1 MGALWTLYILESR
14 DRAHGGW
21 VTRNL
26 LRPLMGIATVAAI
39 VAVAALAATMFG
51 GGFTDSEPVTV
62 LSPRAG
68 LVMNPDAKVQ
78 IRGVQ
83 VGKVA
88 SIEALPNGGA
98 ALHLAMDPKR
108 LNAIPANILVDIA
121 STTVFGAKQVQ
132 LVFPPDPSAESLRPG
147 QVLDAQHVM
156 VEVNTVFEQLTSVL
170 STIEPAKL
178 NETLGAIASALSG
191 RGEKLGQML
200 TDLDAYL
207 AKLEPSLPALSHDLE
222 VAPGV
227 LRAYADASPDLA
239 SVADNSA
246 RLSDTIV
253 DQEQNLDAALVSVT
267 GLADI
272 GNDVIGTNRQ
282 PLADVLHLLVPTTDL
297 LNKYNQALWCAL
309 SGMVNATSGP
319 PLKEPG
325 VVVLAGFLWG
335 QERYRYPMDLP
346 KAGATGGPQC
356 TGLPNLPFEAVAPY
370 VVADTG
376 TNPWRRTY
384 PGIVLNSDGLKKI
397 LFGEIDGPP
406 RNTYQIGQPG

>member
-1 MGALWTLYILESR
+1 MG
-14 DRAHGGW
+14 
-21 VTRNL
+21 V
-26 LRPLMGIATVAAI
+26 ATVAAI
-39 VAVAALAATMFG
+39 VAIVAFAATLFRG
-51 GGFTDSEPVTV
+51 GLAESAPVTV
-62 LSPRAG
+62 ISPRAG

-88 SIEALPNGGA
+88 SIEQLPDGEA

-108 LNAIPANILVDIA
+108 LNAIPSNVLVDIA
-121 STTVFGAKQVQ
+121 STTVFGAKYVQ
-132 LVFPPDPSAESLRPG
+132 LVSPPDPSPESLRAG
-147 QVLDAQHVM
+147 QVLNAQHVM
-156 VEVNTVFEQLTSVL
+156 VEINTVFEELTSVL
-170 STIEPAKL
+170 SKIDPPKL
-178 NETLGAIASALSG
+178 NEALGGIASAVNG
-191 RGEKLGQML
+191 RGEKIGQML

-207 AKLEPSLPALSHDLE
+207 AKIEPSLPALNHDLE
-222 VAPGV
+222 TAPPV
-227 LRAYADASPDLA
+227 LQAYGDAAPDFVT
-239 SVADNSA
+239 VADNSA
-246 RLSDTIV
+246 RISETIV
-253 DQEQNLDAALVSVT
+253 DQQQNLDAALVSVT

-272 GNDVIGTNRQ
+272 GNEVLGQNRQ
-282 PLADVLHLLVPTTDL
+282 PLTNVLHLLVPTTDL

-309 SGMVNATSGP
+309 GGMVSASQRP

-356 TGLPNLPFEAVAPY
+356 TGLPNLPFEGVAPY

-384 PGIVLNSDGLKKI
+384 PGIVLNSDGLKRI

>member
-1 MGALWTLYILESR
+1 MTGRAVRALT
-14 DRAHGGW
+14 G
-21 VTRNL
+21 V
-26 LRPLMGIATVAAI
+26 ATVAAL
-39 VAVAALAATMFG
+39 VAVVVLAAALFRGSFA
-51 GGFTDSEPVTV
+51 DSVPVTV
-62 LSPRAG
+62 MSPRAG

-83 VGKVA
+83 VGKVD
-88 SIEALPNGGA
+88 SIEQMPSGEA
-98 ALHLAMDPKR
+98 AIHLAMDPKR
-108 LNAIPANILVDIA
+108 MSAIPANVLVDIA
-121 STTVFGAKQVQ
+121 STTVFGAKYVQ
-132 LVFPPDPSAESLRPG
+132 FVIPPDPSSESLRAG
-147 QVLDAQHVM
+147 QVLAAKHVM
-156 VEVNTVFEQLTSVL
+156 VEINTVFENLTSVL
-170 STIEPAKL
+170 SKVDPPKL
-178 NETLGAIASALSG
+178 NETLGAIASAVNG
-191 RGEKLGQML
+191 RGEKIGQML

-207 AKLEPSLPALSHDLE
+207 AKIEPSLPALRHDLE
-222 VAPGV
+222 VAPQV
-227 LRAYADASPDLA
+227 LQAYGDAAPDFVA
-239 SVADNSA
+239 VADNAA
-246 RLSDTIV
+246 RISDTIV

-282 PLADVLHLLVPTTDL
+282 PLTDVLHLLVPTTDL

-309 SGMVNATSGP
+309 SGMANASGRP

-356 TGLPNLPFEAVAPY
+356 TGLPNLPFEGVPPY

-384 PGIVLNSDGLKKI
+384 PGIVLNAEAIKNI
-397 LFGEIDGPP
+397 MFGPIDGPP

>member
-1 MGALWTLYILESR
+1 MG
-14 DRAHGGW
+14 
-21 VTRNL
+21 V
-26 LRPLMGIATVAAI
+26 ATVAATVAI
-39 VAVAALAATMFG
+39 VAFAATLFRG
-51 GGFTDSEPVTV
+51 GLAESAPVTV
-62 LSPRAG
+62 ISPRAG

-88 SIEALPNGGA
+88 SIEVLPNGEA

-108 LNAIPANILVDIA
+108 LNAIPSNVLVDIA
-121 STTVFGAKQVQ
+121 STTVFGAKYVQ
-132 LVFPPDPSAESLRPG
+132 FVLPPDPSPDSLRAG
-147 QVLDAQHVM
+147 QVLNAQHVM
-156 VEVNTVFEQLTSVL
+156 VEINTVFEELTSVL
-170 STIEPAKL
+170 SKIDPPKL
-178 NETLGAIASALSG
+178 NEALGGIASAVNG
-191 RGEKLGQML
+191 RGEKIGQML

-207 AKLEPSLPALSHDLE
+207 AKIEPSLPALNHDLE
-222 VAPGV
+222 TAPQV
-227 LRAYADASPDLA
+227 LQAYGDAAPDFVT
-239 SVADNSA
+239 VADNSA
-246 RLSDTIV
+246 RISDTIV
-253 DQEQNLDAALVSVT
+253 DQQQNLDAALVSVT

-272 GNDVIGTNRQ
+272 GNEVLGQNRQ
-282 PLADVLHLLVPTTDL
+282 PLTDVLHLLVPTTDL
-297 LNKYNQALWCAL
+297 LNKYNEALWCAL
-309 SGMVNATSGP
+309 GGMVSASSRS

-356 TGLPNLPFEAVAPY
+356 TGLPNLPFETVTPY

-376 TNPWRRTY
+376 TNPWRRTNQ
-384 PGIVLNSDGLKKI
+384 GIVLNSDGLKRI

>member
-1 MGALWTLYILESR
+1 MG
-14 DRAHGGW
+14 
-21 VTRNL
+21 V
-26 LRPLMGIATVAAI
+26 ATVAAI
-39 VAVAALAATMFG
+39 VAIVAFAATLFRG
-51 GGFTDSEPVTV
+51 GLAESAPVTV
-62 LSPRAG
+62 ISPRAG

-88 SIEALPNGGA
+88 SIEQLPDGEA

-108 LNAIPANILVDIA
+108 LNAIPSNVLVDIA
-121 STTVFGAKQVQ
+121 STTVFGAKYVQ
-132 LVFPPDPSAESLRPG
+132 LVSPPDPSPESLRAG
-147 QVLDAQHVM
+147 QVLNAQHVM
-156 VEVNTVFEQLTSVL
+156 VEINTVFEELTSVL
-170 STIEPAKL
+170 SKIDPPKL
-178 NETLGAIASALSG
+178 NEALGGIASAVNG
-191 RGEKLGQML
+191 RGEKIGQML

-207 AKLEPSLPALSHDLE
+207 AKIEPSLPALNHDLE
-222 VAPGV
+222 TAPPV
-227 LRAYADASPDLA
+227 LQAYGDAAPDFVT
-239 SVADNSA
+239 VADNSA
-246 RLSDTIV
+246 RISDTIV
-253 DQEQNLDAALVSVT
+253 DQQQNLDAALVSVT

-272 GNDVIGTNRQ
+272 GNEVLGQNRQ
-282 PLADVLHLLVPTTDL
+282 PLTNVLHLLVPTTDL

-309 SGMVNATSGP
+309 GGMVSASQRP

-356 TGLPNLPFEAVAPY
+356 TGLPNLPFEGVAPY

-384 PGIVLNSDGLKKI
+384 PGIVLNSDGLKRI

>member
-1 MGALWTLYILESR
+1 MG
-14 DRAHGGW
+14 
-21 VTRNL
+21 V
-26 LRPLMGIATVAAI
+26 ATVVAI
-39 VAVAALAATMFG
+39 IAVFALSATLFRG
-51 GGFTDSEPVTV
+51 GLTDSVPVTV
-62 LSPRAG
+62 MSPRAG

-88 SIEALPNGGA
+88 SIEQLPNGEA

-108 LNAIPANILVDIA
+108 MSAIPANVLVDIA
-121 STTVFGAKQVQ
+121 STTVFGAKYVQ
-132 LVFPPDPSAESLRPG
+132 LVFPPDPSPESLRAG
-147 QVLDAQHVM
+147 QVLAAKHVM
-156 VEVNTVFEQLTSVL
+156 VEINTVFENLTSVL
-170 STIEPAKL
+170 SSIDPPKL
-178 NETLGAIASALSG
+178 NETLGAIASSVNG
-191 RGEKLGQML
+191 RGKKIGQML

-207 AKLEPSLPALSHDLE
+207 AKIEPSLPALSHDLE
-222 VAPGV
+222 TAPQV
-227 LRAYADASPDLA
+227 LQAYGDAAPDFVT
-239 SVADNSA
+239 VADNAA
-246 RLSDTIV
+246 RLSDTLV
-253 DQEQNLDAALVSVT
+253 DQQQNLDTALVSVI

-282 PLADVLHLLVPTTDL
+282 PLTDVLHLLVPTTDL
-297 LNKYNQALWCAL
+297 LNKYNEALWCAL
-309 SGMVNATSGP
+309 SGMANASARP

-325 VVVLAGFLWG
+325 VQVLAGFLWG

-346 KAGATGGPQC
+346 KAAATGGPQC
-356 TGLPNLPFEAVAPY
+356 TGLPNLPFEGAPPY